1 MTRIECRVQGS
12 DVTAAV
18 TELGN
23 QVNARGGG
31 MFMADPEKVA
41 AGDGWIA
48 VDLPEEDRDAAEVIL
63 IAILDQIPGGRDSI
77 HPVAPGEG
85 SDS

>member
-23 QVNARGGG
+23 QVNARGGA
-31 MFMADPEKVA
+31 MFIADPEKVA
-41 AGDGWIA
+41 AGDGLIA
-48 VDLPEEDRDAAEVIL
+48 VDLPEENRDAAEVIL
-63 IAILDQIPGGRDSI
+63 IAILDQIPGGRNSI
-77 HPVAPGEG
+77 HPVASGEG
-85 SDS
+85 LDS